1 MSLIEPQLTSSVRQD
16 WETPQDLFDKLNEV
30 YHFDWDAAATGE
42 TSKTNPVRCF
52 DPDHEHNWCRDA
64 LSFKDWQDA
73 AEACVSCAGESAKA
87 GGFQGRGGHAR
98 VFWLNPPY
106 GRDIRKWM
114 DKAYEQSR
122 RPGVTV
128 VALTFARTDTR
139 WWHEVVSKAAEVRL
153 LKGRVKFLQDGKV
166 LAPAP
171 APSAV
176 ITFAGWSEGPPV
188 VKFGL

>member
-30 YHFDWDAAATGE
+30 HDFDLDAAATMATKKCHVYMG
-42 TSKTNPVRCF
+42 
-52 DPDHEHNWCRDA
+52 PDHEEEDMVDA
-64 LSFKDWQDA
+64 LGKGWGEVLFDP
-73 AEACVSCAGESAKA
+73 SCTGAI
-87 GGFQGRGGHAR
+87 
-98 VFWLNPPY
+98 WLNPPY

-114 DKAYEQSR
+114 DKAYEESR

-128 VALTFARTDTR
+128 VVLTFARTDTR

>member
-30 YHFDWDAAATGE
+30 YRFDWDAAATASTLKVWAKGAG
-42 TSKTNPVRCF
+42 SAGPYF
-52 DPDHEHNWCRDA
+52 GPDHRYNWCRDA
-64 LSFKDWQDA
+64 LSIKDWQDA
-73 AEACVSCAGESAKA
+73 A
-87 GGFQGRGGHAR
+87 GFQGRGGPAR

-153 LKGRVKFLQDGKV
+153 LKGRLKFLQDGKV

-171 APSAV
+171 APSAL
-176 ITFAGWSEGPPV
+176 ITFAAWSEGPPV

>member
-16 WETPQDLFDKLNEV
+16 WETPQDLLDKLNEI
-30 YHFDWDAAATGE
+30 YRFDWDAAATASTFKVGPKE
-42 TSKTNPVRCF
+42 AGNLGWYYG
-52 DPDHEHNWCRDA
+52 PDHEYEELRDA
-64 LSFKDWQDA
+64 FAVDWQQD
-73 AEACVSCAGESAKA
+73 SNDYPSTNKTI
-87 GGFQGRGGHAR
+87 
-98 VFWLNPPY
+98 WLNPPY

-114 DKAYEQSR
+114 DKAYEESR
-122 RPGVTV
+122 KPGLTV
-128 VALTFARTDTR
+128 VVLTFARTDTR